1 MIARLFF
8 LRFFAL
14 LLFIPALGA
23 QVSSAAADLMPRQGD
38 TKWGYVDTNGKFVI
52 APQFDNARY
61 FSEGLAAVEQNNK
74 FGYIDTD
81 GHLVIRAKYREVG
94 PFREG
99 FAWVM
104 TKKPFNL
111 FGTGEYGMPLLARFT
126 YIDRTGKEIRQP
138 FYAEHVR
145 NFSEGLAAVR
155 PGKTFG
161 GCSEKVG
168 YLNTKGEWSIKP
180 QFDEADDFSEGM
192 AAVNHG
198 AACHAGGTWGYIDKG
213 GKVVLPFKYRLAGEF
228 KNGRACVEEEGQW
241 KLIDYRGIGTP
252 MASGC

>member
-1 MIARLFF
+1 MIATLFF
-8 LRFFAL
+8 LQFFAL
-14 LLFIPALGA
+14 LLFIPLSGA
-23 QVSSAAADLMPRQGD
+23 QVAGTADLKPRQGD

-52 APQFDNARY
+52 APQFDNARS

-74 FGYIDTD
+74 FGYIDTE
-81 GHLVIRAKYREVG
+81 GYLVIQAKYQEVG

-111 FGTGEYGMPLLARFT
+111 FGTGEYGIPLFARFT

-168 YLNTKGEWSIKP
+168 YLNTKGDWSIKP
-180 QFDEADDFSEGM
+180 QFDEADDFSEGL

-198 AACHAGGTWGYIDKG
+198 AACHAGGTWGYIDKE
-213 GKVVLPFKYRLAGEF
+213 GKVVLPFKYRFAGQF

-241 KLIDYRGIGTP
+241 KSIDHRGIGTP
-252 MASGC
+252 MAAGC